1 MGTFFKYIIELIVII
16 YFVRMIMRFLD
27 GTFATK
33 PINKQNF
40 SGNAQPQSNATSAP
54 QPKSQSTPSKDDY
67 IDFEE
72 IK

>member
-1 MGTFFKYIIELIVII
+1 MGNFFKYIIELIVII

-33 PINKQNF
+33 PIDKQNF
-40 SGNAQPQSNATSAP
+40 SGNAQPQSNASTHQS
-54 QPKSQSTPSKDDY
+54 KSQSTPSKDDY